1 MAHDYRLKNSVKNSS
16 SKTSHTPLLCNNLSP
31 CSRIDA
37 HHQTC
42 TFENTYNNEAQQMLT
57 TNGAPLNA
65 SSELDQLRQE
75 NELLKIQIEQLK
87 RQIEQWK
94 ESIKKPNDIIDKLE
108 EIIVERDD
116 DIDTLKKE
124 IDGAPLSPD
133 DEPKSISFIAQS
145 YGALLTPWMVP

>member
-1 MAHDYRLKNSVKNSS
+1 MSS
-16 SKTSHTPLLCNNLSP
+16 TQTHQPASTSFGALL
-31 CSRIDA
+31 R
-37 HHQTC
+37 
-42 TFENTYNNEAQQMLT
+42 
-57 TNGAPLNA
+57 A

-116 DIDTLKKE
+116 DIDTLKTE
-124 IDGAPLSPD
+124 IGGRARP
-133 DEPKSISFIAQS
+133 
-145 YGALLTPWMVP
+145 

>member
-1 MAHDYRLKNSVKNSS
+1 LTHTTKPVPLKN
-16 SKTSHTPLLCNNLSP
+16 
-31 CSRIDA
+31 
-37 HHQTC
+37 TC
-42 TFENTYNNEAQQMLT
+42 NNEAQQMLT
-57 TNGAPLNA
+57 TNGALLNA
-65 SSELDQLRQE
+65 SSEVDQLTQE

-124 IDGAPLSPD
+124 IGGRAPLSPD
-133 DEPKSISFIAQS
+133 DEPKSISFMAQS
-145 YGALLTPWMVP
+145 SGAPP

>member
-1 MAHDYRLKNSVKNSS
+1 LTHTTKPVPLK
-16 SKTSHTPLLCNNLSP
+16 
-31 CSRIDA
+31 
-37 HHQTC
+37 
-42 TFENTYNNEAQQMLT
+42 NTYNNEAQQMLT
-57 TNGAPLNA
+57 TNGALLNA
-65 SSELDQLRQE
+65 SSEVDQLRQE

-124 IDGAPLSPD
+124 IGGLAPLSPD
-133 DEPKSISFIAQS
+133 EEPK
-145 YGALLTPWMVP
+145 YRYHL

>member
-1 MAHDYRLKNSVKNSS
+1 
-16 SKTSHTPLLCNNLSP
+16 
-31 CSRIDA
+31 
-37 HHQTC
+37 
-42 TFENTYNNEAQQMLT
+42 MLT
-57 TNGAPLNA
+57 TNGALLNG

-94 ESIKKPNDIIDKLE
+94 ESNKKPTDIIDKLE

-124 IDGAPLSPD
+124 IGGLPFVTSNLPSRAPH
-133 DEPKSISFIAQS
+133 IATNAVEMPMQGYS
-145 YGALLTPWMVP
+145 Q

>member
-1 MAHDYRLKNSVKNSS
+1 
-16 SKTSHTPLLCNNLSP
+16 
-31 CSRIDA
+31 
-37 HHQTC
+37 
-42 TFENTYNNEAQQMLT
+42 MLT
-57 TNGAPLNA
+57 TNGALLNA
-65 SSELDQLRQE
+65 SSEVDQLRQE

-124 IDGAPLSPD
+124 IGGRAPLSPD
-133 DEPKSISFIAQS
+133 DEPKSKSFIAQN
-145 YGALLTPWMVP
+145 YGGVTTAHDPLFVPLVPFQ